1 MAPPGERARRVR
13 QPVQVASFRSGC
25 FPGAMPGKPLDIV
38 AFANLPGA
46 QRLAAARFGSF
57 GFRMRSLPVMAGS
70 GAMNTA
76 YRHQNENRN
85 ACEEQYGFHPES
97 PVSRR
102 ADERNPCT
110 RPLPLAK
117 IKMSF

>member
-1 MAPPGERARRVR
+1 
-13 QPVQVASFRSGC
+13 
-25 FPGAMPGKPLDIV
+25 MPGKPLDIG
-38 AFANLPGA
+38 AFATLPCA
-46 QRLAAARFGSF
+46 QRFAAARFGSL
-57 GFRMRSLPVMAGS
+57 GFSVQSLPVMAGS

-76 YRHQNENRN
+76 HRYQNENCDT
-85 ACEEQYGFHPES
+85 CEEQYGFHPES

-102 ADERNPCT
+102 ADERTPCT